1 MSIKIVNKLDELNLK
16 DKYINY
22 LYEPRFSKKLDSNWK
37 RHLFFTEIKN
47 DFIKDVSSFGFSPYI
62 QETYSNQIRDKN
74 IMKFKKKNYEI
85 GFLNYI
91 HRKYIKSTDLKNNYN
106 TFNYLKENINHPYS
120 CKSLEIRRLLF
131 KEEKEKSK
139 KKKSKNNKN
148 NSFYKMMKIIK
159 NKKLKNENNNL
170 TDRNNNNNNKND
182 NFLSKALKRI
192 EEQKKKTKNLKKNK
206 KIFYTNNNTK
216 NIDDIYDSDNEII
229 ENDKLKNKY
238 KIVKDSHYIINTEKN
253 LPKYKKVFRKKVIKN
268 QILKMAEIFQKDLF
282 KTYKKNYSTSNSL
295 RNSRKSIKF
304 KNDLNFIISNNEK
317 KFNNFEFENNE
328 NIQNFIKKNFFKTSL
343 NKRNNLEKE
352 FKNNILTLS
361 NLKLKNININKI
373 LNNLSGENEEENE
386 NISTNDKTNRK
397 KKYFFNLENASNG
410 IFRQSIIQTQQNK
423 RLKKIFAEED
433 KISDKYIIKIPKRTE
448 TFSKRFVKQMSKFS

>member
-159 NKKLKNENNNL
+159 TKKLKNENNNL
-170 TDRNNNNNNKND
+170 TDRNNNNNKND

-295 RNSRKSIKF
+295 RNSRKSIKY
-304 KNDLNFIISNNEK
+304 KNDVNFIISNNEK

-328 NIQNFIKKNFFKTSL
+328 NIQKVIKKKLFKSS
-343 NKRNNLEKE
+343 NKKNDEEKLLK
-352 FKNNILTLS
+352 KNIVSLS
-361 NLKLKNININKI
+361 NLNLKNINMNK
-373 LNNLSGENEEENE
+373 LLKTFSNEFDDDDNE
-386 NISTNDKTNRK
+386 NISTNDKTTRK
-397 KKYFFNLENASNG
+397 KRYFYNLENASNG
-410 IFRQSIIQTQQNK
+410 IFRQSIIQTQTNK

-433 KISDKYIIKIPKRTE
+433 KISDKYIIKIPKRVV
-448 TFSKRFVKQMSKFS
+448 TFSKHYEKNLSKN

>member
-170 TDRNNNNNNKND
+170 TDRNNNNNKND

-206 KIFYTNNNTK
+206 KIFYTNNNTN

-295 RNSRKSIKF
+295 RNSRKSIKY
-304 KNDLNFIISNNEK
+304 KNDVNFIISNNEK

-328 NIQNFIKKNFFKTSL
+328 NIQKVIKKNLFKSS
-343 NKRNNLEKE
+343 NKKNDEEKLLK
-352 FKNNILTLS
+352 KNIVSLS
-361 NLKLKNININKI
+361 NLNLKNINMNK
-373 LNNLSGENEEENE
+373 LLKTFSNEFDDDDNE
-386 NISTNDKTNRK
+386 NISTNDKTTRK
-397 KKYFFNLENASNG
+397 KRYFYNLENASNG
-410 IFRQSIIQTQQNK
+410 IFRQSIIQTQTNK

-433 KISDKYIIKIPKRTE
+433 KISDKYIIKIPKRVV
-448 TFSKRFVKQMSKFS
+448 TFSKHYEKNLSKN

>member
-170 TDRNNNNNNKND
+170 TDRNNNNNKND

-206 KIFYTNNNTK
+206 KIFYTNNNTN

-295 RNSRKSIKF
+295 RNSRKSIKY
-304 KNDLNFIISNNEK
+304 KNDVNFIISNNEK

-328 NIQNFIKKNFFKTSL
+328 NIQKVIKKNLFKSS
-343 NKRNNLEKE
+343 NKKNDEEKLLK
-352 FKNNILTLS
+352 KNIVSLS
-361 NLKLKNININKI
+361 NLNLKNINMNK
-373 LNNLSGENEEENE
+373 LLKTFSNEFDDDDNE
-386 NISTNDKTNRK
+386 NISTNDKTTRK
-397 KKYFFNLENASNG
+397 KRYFYNLENASNG
-410 IFRQSIIQTQQNK
+410 IFRQSIIQTQTIK

>member
-170 TDRNNNNNNKND
+170 TDRNNNNNKND

-206 KIFYTNNNTK
+206 KIFYTNNNTN

-295 RNSRKSIKF
+295 RNSRKSIKY
-304 KNDLNFIISNNEK
+304 KNDVNFIISNNEK

-328 NIQNFIKKNFFKTSL
+328 NIQKVIKKKLFKSS
-343 NKRNNLEKE
+343 NKKNDEEKLLK
-352 FKNNILTLS
+352 KNIVSLS
-361 NLKLKNININKI
+361 NLNLKNINMNK
-373 LNNLSGENEEENE
+373 LLKTFSNEFDDDDNE
-386 NISTNDKTNRK
+386 NISTNDKTTRK
-397 KKYFFNLENASNG
+397 KRYFYNLENASNG
-410 IFRQSIIQTQQNK
+410 IFRQSIIQTQTNK

-433 KISDKYIIKIPKRTE
+433 KISDKYIIKIPKRVV
-448 TFSKRFVKQMSKFS
+448 TFSKHYEKNLSKN

>member
-1 MSIKIVNKLDELNLK
+1 MSINIVKKLEEINIK
-16 DKYINY
+16 DNFINY
-22 LYEPRFSKKLDSNWK
+22 LYEPRFSKKLDNNWK
-37 RHLFFTEIKN
+37 RHLFFSELKN

-62 QETYSNQIRDKN
+62 QETYSTQIKDKN
-74 IMKFKKKNYEI
+74 IMKFKKKNYEM

-91 HRKYIKSTDLKNNYN
+91 HRKYIKSNDSKNKINSINYVKDN
-106 TFNYLKENINHPYS
+106 LNHPYS

-131 KEEKEKSK
+131 KEEKEKKSK
-139 KKKSKNNKN
+139 NKKKNNKN
-148 NSFYKMMKIIK
+148 NFFFKMMKIIK
-159 NKKLKNENNNL
+159 SKNNNNNNENNNL
-170 TDRNNNNNNKND
+170 TENNINNNKND

-192 EEQKKKTKNLKKNK
+192 EEQKKKSKKLKKNK
-206 KIFYTNNNTK
+206 FYTNNNT

-229 ENDKLKNKY
+229 ENDKLKKKF
-238 KIVKDSHYIINTEKN
+238 KIVKESHEIINREKN

-268 QILKMAEIFQKDLF
+268 QILKIAEKFQKDLF

-343 NKRNNLEKE
+343 NKKNNAEKE

-361 NLKLKNININKI
+361 NLNLKNINMNKI

-433 KISDKYIIKIPKRTE
+433 KISDKYIIKIPRKTE
-448 TFSKRFVKQMSKFS
+448 TFSKRFVKQMSKFNNN

>member
-1 MSIKIVNKLDELNLK
+1 MSLNIVKKLEELNIK

-22 LYEPRFSKKLDSNWK
+22 LYEPRFSKKLDNNWK
-37 RHLFFTEIKN
+37 RHLFFSEIKN

-62 QETYSNQIRDKN
+62 QETYSSQIKDKN

-91 HRKYIKSTDLKNNYN
+91 HRKYIKSNDSNKKINS
-106 TFNYLKENINHPYS
+106 FNYIKDNVNKHYS

-131 KEEKEKSK
+131 KEEKSKKSK
-139 KKKSKNNKN
+139 KKINKN
-148 NSFYKMMKIIK
+148 NNFFKMMKIIK
-159 NKKLKNENNNL
+159 NNNNNNNNNENNNL
-170 TDRNNNNNNKND
+170 TENNIKNNNDDD

-192 EEQKKKTKNLKKNK
+192 EEQKKKSKKLKKNK
-206 KIFYTNNNTK
+206 FYTNNNI

-229 ENDKLKNKY
+229 ENDKLKKKF
-238 KIVKDSHYIINTEKN
+238 KIVKESHEIINREKN

-268 QILKMAEIFQKDLF
+268 QILKIAEKFQKDLF
-282 KTYKKNYSTSNSL
+282 KTYKKNYSTSKSL

-317 KFNNFEFENNE
+317 KFNNFEFEKNE

-373 LNNLSGENEEENE
+373 LNNLSGEFEEENE

-397 KKYFFNLENASNG
+397 KKFFYNLENASNG

-433 KISDKYIIKIPKRTE
+433 KISDKYIIKIPKRVE

>member
-159 NKKLKNENNNL
+159 TKKLKNENNNL
-170 TDRNNNNNNKND
+170 TDRNNNNNKND

-192 EEQKKKTKNLKKNK
+192 EEQKKKTKNLKK
-206 KIFYTNNNTK
+206 I
-216 NIDDIYDSDNEII
+216 
-229 ENDKLKNKY
+229 
-238 KIVKDSHYIINTEKN
+238 
-253 LPKYKKVFRKKVIKN
+253 
-268 QILKMAEIFQKDLF
+268 
-282 KTYKKNYSTSNSL
+282 
-295 RNSRKSIKF
+295 
-304 KNDLNFIISNNEK
+304 K
-317 KFNNFEFENNE
+317 KF
-328 NIQNFIKKNFFKTSL
+328 FIRIITQITSM
-343 NKRNNLEKE
+343 
-352 FKNNILTLS
+352 
-361 NLKLKNININKI
+361 
-373 LNNLSGENEEENE
+373 
-386 NISTNDKTNRK
+386 
-397 KKYFFNLENASNG
+397 
-410 IFRQSIIQTQQNK
+410 IFMTVTMK
-423 RLKKIFAEED
+423 
-433 KISDKYIIKIPKRTE
+433 
-448 TFSKRFVKQMSKFS
+448 